1 MSEEILARGEV
12 LARRGS
18 EVETRPVEWLWPGRI
33 PRGKVSILDGL
44 PGVAKTTLVGD
55 VGARLTTGRKMPDG
69 ADAPNGAV
77 LFINYEDDAE
87 DTLVPRFDAAGGD
100 TNRLL
105 LADSVRTPAGVDYLE
120 IPTHVEFL
128 EELIVLEGVVLCI
141 IDPLM
146 AALAADVRSNTDQDV
161 RRALRSLRSM
171 AERTGVAVVCVRHL
185 NKNTNVKDPILRGGG
200 SIGIIGAARAGLI
213 AGRDPEDQTRH
224 VLAMSKMNLAPDNVP
239 SLAYRVVEDPRWKVG
254 AIEWLGEVNVQ
265 ARDLLADSQPDVGP
279 AVAEAVGILTEF
291 LAEGPRLATECKAY
305 CKEAGVTGRTLDRA
319 KTATGVKA
327 RPRDNGTGQHWWWEI
342 AMPSEERQP

>member
-1 MSEEILARGEV
+1 VSEESLARGEV
-12 LARRGS
+12 LVRWGS
-18 EVETRPVEWLWPGRI
+18 EVETAPVVWLWDKRI

-44 PGVAKTTLVGD
+44 PGVAKTTLAED
-55 VGARLTTGRKMPDG
+55 VGARVTTGQKMPDG
-69 ADAPNGAV
+69 TDGPSGAV

-87 DTLVPRFDAAGGD
+87 DTLVPRFEAAGGD
-100 TNRLL
+100 TKLLL

-120 IPTHVEFL
+120 IPTHIEFL
-128 EELIVLEGVVLCI
+128 EDVIVSEGVVLCV

-146 AALAADVRSNTDQDV
+146 AALAADVRSGEDKDV

-171 AERTGVAVVCVRHL
+171 AERTGAAVVCIRHL

-224 VLAMSKMNLAPDNVP
+224 VLAMSKMNLAPDGVP
-239 SLAYRVVEDPRWKVG
+239 SLAYRVVEDPDWKVG

-279 AVAEAVGILTEF
+279 AVSEAVGILAEF
-291 LAEGPRLATECKAY
+291 LADGPRLATECKAF
-305 CKEAGVTGRTLDRA
+305 CKEAGISSRTLDRA
-319 KTATGVKA
+319 KTAANVKA
-327 RPRDNGTGQHWWWEI
+327 RPKDNGTGNHWWWEI
-342 AMPSEERQP
+342 ASPSEERQP